1 MTQVINKNHI
11 KDLSGLIIII
21 CLFLIS
27 IVLLSVAKGGHFSNF
42 FATSAEAIVVSVIVS
57 GGTRLLMKSWRHTN
71 NAVLAAW
78 IIFLLP
84 YLSKIGSNGIASL
97 QWASFDEVS
106 QIAENISKNLPKN
119 IGEDITWKS
128 ANFKDRS
135 ILLSFYKDEST
146 SNNTNSI
153 FKQWIIDNYC
163 NPKYLKTLTSAG
175 ISISFTLSFKND
187 KSIEFKTPEVCS
199 GKNSEARGSLN
210 T

>member
-1 MTQVINKNHI
+1 MTQEINKKYTN
-11 KDLSGLIIII
+11 DLSGLLIII

-27 IVLLSVAKGGHFSNF
+27 VILISFAKGGHFTNF
-42 FATSAEAIVVSVIVS
+42 FATSAEAIVVAVTVS
-57 GGTRLLMKSWRHTN
+57 GGTRLFMKSWRHTN

-106 QIAENISKNLPKN
+106 QITESISKNLPKN

-128 ANFKDRS
+128 ANSKDRS
-135 ILLSFYKDEST
+135 ILLSFYKDAPT
-146 SNNTNSI
+146 SNNTNDF

-163 NPKYLKTLTSAG
+163 NPKNLKTFTSTG

-187 KSIEFKTPEVCS
+187 KSIEFKAPAVCS
-199 GKNSEARGSLN
+199 GGKNG
-210 T
+210 